1 MSLDNS
7 TVIGRCSCCGGLVT
21 VPSIWMSVV
30 PPVPTCEAC
39 GATSDVNDKLPVI
52 PMKPTKRYTIST
64 TTSTN
69 IDFFSK

>member
-1 MSLDNS
+1 MSPNN
-7 TVIGRCSCCGGLVT
+7 TVIGRCSYCGGLVT

-39 GATSDVNDKLPVI
+39 GATADVNDKLPVL
-52 PMKPTKRYTIST
+52 PMKPAKRYTIST

-69 IDFFSK
+69 IDWFQK